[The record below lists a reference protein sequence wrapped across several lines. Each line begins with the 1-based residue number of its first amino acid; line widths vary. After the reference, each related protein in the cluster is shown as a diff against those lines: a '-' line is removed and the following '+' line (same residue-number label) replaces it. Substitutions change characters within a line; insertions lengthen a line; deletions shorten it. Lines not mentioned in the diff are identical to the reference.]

1 MVTLLNYEAYSV
13 LAVKLQK
20 FDEQWGQGYNSFSAL
35 LVVMAAG
42 REDGLPS
49 KTASYTSPEK
59 VGDQ

>member
-1 MVTLLNYEAYSV
+1 MRHIQF
-13 LAVKLQK
+13 LQ